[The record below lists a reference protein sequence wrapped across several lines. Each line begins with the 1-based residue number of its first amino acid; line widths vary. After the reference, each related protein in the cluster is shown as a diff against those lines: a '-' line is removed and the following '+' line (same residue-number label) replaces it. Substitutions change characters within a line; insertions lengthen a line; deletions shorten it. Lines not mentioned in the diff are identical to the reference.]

1 MMLTLLICVPVKRSY
16 ARLPVSSAS
25 AWGPPMVSSSARHSR
40 VVDESCQ
47 MGELWI
53 ENAFGLS
60 CESNDL
66 EGSSEARASAAEF
79 DQ

>member
-1 MMLTLLICVPVKRSY
+1 
-16 ARLPVSSAS
+16 
-25 AWGPPMVSSSARHSR
+25 
-40 VVDESCQ
+40 

-53 ENAFGLS
+53 ENANGLS

-79 DQ
+79 DQYTEPCCYGSAFKITKEKKV